1 MHDIKNLKWFYLI
14 IFILLAS
21 VSKGKSEDT
30 KNSQKENIDRFIQHH
45 LEDDYYFSL
54 FKDQENN
61 LTYGFPLPV
70 ILIDEDIKI
79 FSSSRFIDADV
90 PVKIKDKF
98 YRIDHNKIYQT
109 DARGDKLVETNKF
122 VKPIDLSITKNVVGL
137 MLTASLMFIMFISLA
152 RSYRKNKLP
161 QGFGRAL
168 EPLIIYVRD
177 EMAKPNIGSRY
188 QEFLP
193 YLLSVFFLIWILN
206 LNGLTPLGF
215 NVTGNITVTLC
226 LALFTL
232 IITNIK
238 ASKSYWK
245 HIFWMPGVPIPFRI
259 ALMPIEVVGIF
270 TKAFSLMIR
279 LFANNVAG
287 HTVIMGLIAII
298 YLLNNQLTVGGS
310 IAVSILLT
318 SFLFIIKLLAAFLQA
333 YIFTMLSSLFIGLAV
348 QEDEHH

>member
-1 MHDIKNLKWFYLI
+1 MHDIKNLKWFCL
-14 IFILLAS
+14 FLFTLFVS
-21 VSKGKSEDT
+21 VSKGNASDA

-54 FKDQENN
+54 FKDEENN
-61 LTYGFPLPV
+61 ITYGFPLPV
-70 ILIDEDIKI
+70 ILIDEGINI
-79 FSSSRFIDADV
+79 FSSSRFIHTDG
-90 PVKIKDKF
+90 PVQIEDKF
-98 YRIDHNKIYQT
+98 YRIDHNKIYRT
-109 DARGDKLVETNKF
+109 DGNGDKLVEANKF

-137 MLTASLMFIMFISLA
+137 ILTAVLMFFMFIALA
-152 RSYRKNKLP
+152 KSYRKNKLP
-161 QGFGRAL
+161 QGFGRVL

-206 LNGLTPLGF
+206 LIGLTPLGF

-238 ASKSYWK
+238 ASRSYWK

-259 ALMPIEVVGIF
+259 ALMPIEVIGIF

-298 YLLNNQLTVGGS
+298 YLLNNQLTLGGS
-310 IAVSILLT
+310 IAVSLLLT